1 MSERNENFT
10 TGQDRNDGLS
20 DRDKKVLDFAGR
32 TFKLRRDQENGIRE
46 EFDYSGT
53 SFWRHVSRLID
64 PHNPISEQ
72 SKEYAPDVVKKY
84 QDMISESNARRSAG
98 GTGF

>member
-32 TFKLRRDQENGIRE
+32 TFKLRRDQDNGIRE

-53 SFWRHVSRLID
+53 SFWRHVSRLVD
-64 PHNPISEQ
+64 PSNPISEQ
-72 SKEYAPDVVKKY
+72 AKEYAPHVVKKY
-84 QDMISESNARRSAG
+84 QDMINEGISRRSAG